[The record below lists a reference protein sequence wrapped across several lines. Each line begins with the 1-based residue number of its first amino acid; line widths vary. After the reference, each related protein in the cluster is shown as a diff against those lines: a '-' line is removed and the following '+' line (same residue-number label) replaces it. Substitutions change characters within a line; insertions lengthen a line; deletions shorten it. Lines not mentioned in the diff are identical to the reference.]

1 MKKSNNEY
9 DYIIVGAGSA
19 GCVLANR
26 LTEDADK
33 TVLLLEAGGPDDK
46 PEIHIPFALT
56 KLLQSEVDWAYYTEP
71 QENLNGRQIFWPR
84 GKVWGGS
91 SSINAMVYMRGHTA
105 VYDSWAAAGN
115 AGWGYAEVLPYF
127 KKSEHQERGA
137 DNYHGVTG
145 PLNVADPRDA
155 NPLSCA
161 FVDAA
166 LGIGLPHNEDF
177 NGETQE
183 GFGFFQLTMKC

>member
-1 MKKSNNEY
+1 
-9 DYIIVGAGSA
+9 
-19 GCVLANR
+19 
-26 LTEDADK
+26 
-33 TVLLLEAGGPDDK
+33 
-46 PEIHIPFALT
+46 
-56 KLLQSEVDWAYYTEP
+56 
-71 QENLNGRQIFWPR
+71 
-84 GKVWGGS
+84 
-91 SSINAMVYMRGHTA
+91 MVYMRGHTA

-115 AGWGYAEVLPYF
+115 AGWSYAEVLPYF

-137 DNYHGVTG
+137 DNYHGVNG

-183 GFGFFQLTMKC
+183 GFGFFQLTMKGGERWSTARAFLHSAVPRPNLTMLS